1 MSATRTLPRDHEGR
15 LAHAEAVLHGHAWN
29 LDHLEIHR
37 LRLSS
42 GYAANANGFERT
54 HGEGSYGR
62 LHLAFSYAAWRL
74 EHQGVIHP
82 DDLEIVEA
90 YLSMPRWTGSAQDDG
105 IDFAGPRAR
114 LTAALKAP
122 LDQSNTPRDPQWVE
136 EGIAA

>member
-1 MSATRTLPRDHEGR
+1 MGLPRDREER
-15 LAHAEAVLHGHAWN
+15 LTHAEAVLHGQAWN
-29 LDHLEIHR
+29 HVHLEIHR
-37 LRLSS
+37 RRLFD
-42 GYAANANGFERT
+42 GYVSNANHFDRT

-90 YLSMPRWTGSAQDDG
+90 YLALPRWTGSAQDDG
-105 IDFAGPRAR
+105 IDFAGPRSR

-122 LDQSNTPRDPQWVE
+122 LDQKDTPRDPDWSELQ
-136 EGIAA
+136 AA